1 MAKCCP
7 DRRLALPTPTP
18 APRATVPASA
28 ALIGISTDG
37 RAIAVGR
44 HRRRTPRPG
53 LHRHRHRR
61 RHDQPA
67 HHHRPVRQH
76 PPQPVRSRGRVPWC
90 SLPARPVPVRS
101 AVRRAEAH
109 RPRPAEGSNA
119 GNGPRA
125 SAAPGAAPDA
135 RLRRPETGCGLRLG
149 GGRREPCRSH
159 GSTAEVHGWP
169 RCRGCR
175 LRGRRGSL
183 TALPVV
189 GGAPDGV
196 LGSRQRAWSSHAQ
209 SRENEGCDP
218 CIVGLLRFGASM
230 PDTVCHRH
238 ATLPRHY
245 RACCPVG
252 ITAVPHAERGP
263 A

>member
-1 MAKCCP
+1 MLLLIDISGHVMAKCCP

-18 APRATVPASA
+18 TPRATVPASA

-119 GNGPRA
+119 GNVPSSERSTGRSSGCAAATAGNRVRSSPWWWPSRA
-125 SAAPGAAPDA
+125 VQKPWQYSRSSRVAALPGVPSAREAWVTDSASRSRWCTRRSSWLQATSLVVSRSVTRERRVRPVH
-135 RLRRPETGCGLRLG
+135 RRPPSIRRL
-149 GGRREPCRSH
+149 
-159 GSTAEVHGWP
+159 
-169 RCRGCR
+169 
-175 LRGRRGSL
+175 
-183 TALPVV
+183 
-189 GGAPDGV
+189 
-196 LGSRQRAWSSHAQ
+196 HA
-209 SRENEGCDP
+209 
-218 CIVGLLRFGASM
+218 
-230 PDTVCHRH
+230 
-238 ATLPRHY
+238 
-245 RACCPVG
+245 
-252 ITAVPHAERGP
+252 
-263 A
+263 